1 MKQKNWKT
9 VKLKSIS
16 EYIQRGKSPKYT
28 DLSELPVVNQKC
40 VRLNGIDRAHLKY
53 VHPDQFPNWNEER
66 YLKDG
71 DLLWNS
77 TGTGTIGRA
86 CLYQQTRVNEKI
98 VVDSHVTIV
107 RPNKELASKYL
118 FYWINGPV
126 IQGKVIAM
134 QAGSTNQV
142 ELSKSAIEDT
152 IIPLP
157 PLLEQHRIAA
167 ILDKADGL
175 RRKRAETIK
184 LLDQFLRSV
193 FLEMFG
199 DPNTNPKGWQKHKLN
214 QIGTLDRGKSK
225 HRPRNAPELL
235 GGAYPLVQTGDVANC
250 GGYIT
255 KYEQR
260 YSELGLKQS
269 RMWPRGTLCITIA
282 ANIAKTGILN
292 FDACFPDSIVGFT
305 PSKNVRTEYV
315 QFWLSFLQKKL
326 EETAPESAQKNINL
340 RILRNLDVPLPP
352 LDLQNKFIS
361 VVMRNKKIKENMEH
375 ETAELGLL
383 FNSLAQRAFRG
394 EL

>member
-1 MKQKNWKT
+1 MNLAQQIALKEIITVHYGEPLRQEERKQKGSFAVYGSNGCIGNHDECVVSCPTIIIGRKGSVGEIIYAPNGGWPIDT
-9 VKLKSIS
+9 TFYVEILKQN
-16 EYIQRGKSPKYT
+16 EV
-28 DLSELPVVNQKC
+28 D
-40 VRLNGIDRAHLKY
+40 LKY
-53 VHPDQFPNWNEER
+53 L
-66 YLKDG
+66 YYALKKANLG
-71 DLLWNS
+71 S
-77 TGTGTIGRA
+77 K
-86 CLYQQTRVNEKI
+86 KI
-98 VVDSHVTIV
+98 TTS
-107 RPNKELASKYL
+107 
-118 FYWINGPV
+118 
-126 IQGKVIAM
+126 
-134 QAGSTNQV
+134 
-142 ELSKSAIEDT
+142 
-152 IIPLP
+152 IPGLNRDEIYRTLIYLP
-157 PLLEQHRIAA
+157 PLPEQRRIAT
-167 ILDKADGL
+167 ILDKADAI
-175 RRKRAETIK
+175 RRKRTETIK

-199 DPNTNPKGWQKHKLN
+199 DPNTNPKGWQKHKLD

-235 GGAYPLVQTGDVANC
+235 GGVYPLVQTGDVANC

-255 KYEQR
+255 KYEQT

-269 RMWPRGTLCITIA
+269 RMWPKGTLCITIA
-282 ANIAKTGILN
+282 ANIAKTGILT

-361 VVMRNKKIKENMEH
+361 VVIRNKKIKENMEH

-383 FNSLAQRAFRG
+383 FDSLAQRAFRG